1 MQLHAHA
8 ADDADAF
15 AEIDLRVAGRMGERD
30 EDLARSGAGDPHV
43 ILHHRVAAGVAMFD
57 PQPFENPLGRM
68 PLLRRRRLVSF
79 QDRVDDRNERSE
91 LRPLRSLGSHIT
103 RRARWSV

>member
-1 MQLHAHA
+1 MQVHVHA

-57 PQPFENPLGRM
+57 PQPFENTVAPCGSGSRIT
-68 PLLRRRRLVSF
+68 
-79 QDRVDDRNERSE
+79 SE
-91 LRPLRSLGSHIT
+91 LSQYRL
-103 RRARWSV
+103 

>member
-1 MQLHAHA
+1 MKRRLETKRMQVHAHA

-30 EDLARSGAGDPHV
+30 ENLARSGAGDPHV

-57 PQPFENPLGRM
+57 PQPIE
-68 PLLRRRRLVSF
+68 RRVNCVTKYFL
-79 QDRVDDRNERSE
+79 
-91 LRPLRSLGSHIT
+91 
-103 RRARWSV
+103 